1 MRFYMVDKMHGEC
14 YQEGFLHSQKN
25 FASKNPAEMASNSGA
40 VYRPELSIITLQSLR
55 QSIDVYF
62 PDGKVVF
69 SDSDLSPVWPW
80 RLIILNYLYR
90 ADNTAVSN
98 RLISYRE
105 LEGGGLFFS
114 TFVRY
119 NIEPLTR
126 AFSNQPPEQIERACL
141 KLANNIERKNCISAV
156 FSFLPRF
163 PVTVQ
168 IWPHDEEVGGSTN
181 ILFDASANQYLHT
194 EDISAVGDM
203 VSYFLIKE
211 YEQES
216 GTDILQTSGGIRP
229 FWSFD

>member
-1 MRFYMVDKMHGEC
+1 MRFYMVDKKHGEC
-14 YQEGFLHSQKN
+14 YQKGFLHSRKN

-55 QSIDVYF
+55 QSIDVHF

-80 RLIILNYLYR
+80 QLIILNYLYR

-105 LEGGGLFFS
+105 LEGGGLFFP

-119 NIEPLTR
+119 SIEPLTR
-126 AFSNQPPEQIERACL
+126 AFSNQPPEQIERACF
-141 KLANNIERKNCISAV
+141 KLADNIERKNCISAV

-168 IWPHDEEVGGSTN
+168 IWPPDEEVGGSTN
-181 ILFDASANQYLHT
+181 ILFDASANHYLHT

-211 YEQES
+211 YEKES
-216 GTDILQTSGGIRP
+216 GVDILQTSRGLRP
-229 FWSFD
+229 FWSID